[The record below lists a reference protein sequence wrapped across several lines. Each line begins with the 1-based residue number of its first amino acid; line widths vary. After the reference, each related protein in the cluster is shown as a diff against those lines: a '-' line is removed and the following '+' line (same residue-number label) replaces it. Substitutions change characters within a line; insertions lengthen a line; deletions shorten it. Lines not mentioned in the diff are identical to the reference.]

1 MKKATFHSDTPEG
14 IAEQQ
19 RIRKEAERR
28 VAEEKDEIEKMERG
42 DPGQRVGEEEVEPPV
57 ITALRKLVE
66 TGDIAAALAEE
77 EEILMKWD
85 EGRRAAKQKLA
96 EERPDRCNKKDLAG
110 DPVAEAE
117 EVEMID
123 ATDADGPHQP

>member
-85 EGRRAAKQKLA
+85 EWRRAAKQ
-96 EERPDRCNKKDLAG
+96 
-110 DPVAEAE
+110 
-117 EVEMID
+117 
-123 ATDADGPHQP
+123 